1 MWTTLAFLF
10 LPSVARS
17 RTLAEA
23 GQFRFEGTNMLIIL
37 YDCVASKGMKG
48 RTSHLVALRFSGR
61 HSGIS
66 IAKPFRWNVAVIVLF
81 YTPPSKTMKA
91 SFEDHAG
98 ELSPVE
104 CREYMG
110 QLKGRSSP
118 TWCSLLSH
126 PYEIVPRKPSLT
138 SADHNVSYSCS
149 ALFTY
154 NNGSIDE
161 A

>member
-1 MWTTLAFLF
+1 MVLWTTTLAFLF
-10 LPSVARS
+10 LPSATRS
-17 RTLAEA
+17 RTLAE
-23 GQFRFEGTNMLIIL
+23 GKGSNMLIIL

-48 RTSHLVALRFSGR
+48 RTNHLVTLRFSGR
-61 HSGIS
+61 HSGISVWVLALQITS

-118 TWCSLLSH
+118 TH
-126 PYEIVPRKPSLT
+126 YMRI
-138 SADHNVSYSCS
+138 
-149 ALFTY
+149 
-154 NNGSIDE
+154 G
-161 A
+161 